1 MRYCAKKKIIII
13 FTRKKG
19 LKIYSKYCYAFIRV
33 ILIVVEFFPNNFLFQ
48 TDDTLYITLNISRPH
63 IIY

>member
-33 ILIVVEFFPNNFLFQ
+33 ILIVVFPK
-48 TDDTLYITLNISRPH
+48 
-63 IIY
+63 